1 MTTVIANLPNE
12 HNSNPDSADQN
23 GLSRR
28 SAFTRGG
35 VALSCLISLA
45 LIAGCSDN
53 AAPKTAAPA
62 VKPEV
67 NTVVLHPKAVAITA
81 ELPGRTAASLIAEVR
96 PQVGGIVRSRNY
108 KEGGIVAAGDILYE
122 IDPAS
127 YQAAYD
133 SSQAALQKAQGAV
146 PSAQSKVD
154 RYLGLTQQNAVSKQ
168 DLDEAQSTLAQAK
181 ADVASAKAALDTARI
196 SLDYT
201 KIRAPIA
208 GRVSASTVT
217 VGALVT
223 ADQTT
228 ALTTIRQLDPMNI
241 DVTQSSTNLL
251 KFQKAIKDGRLKTS
265 GDAVSVRLILED
277 GSTYDQTGMI
287 EFADAAVNETTG
299 SFTVRAQF
307 PNPEQILLPG
317 VYVRAE
323 IAEGIA
329 QNSYL
334 VPQRAVTRNTKGEAV
349 ALFINAESK
358 VESRTLAVERSIGN
372 SWLVSKGMKDGDRV
386 IIEGAQRVKAGQDV
400 IATDVTINDAT
411 GVLEQ
416 AQAASLPGNNETA
429 NASSAVAAQPAA
441 KN

>member
-1 MTTVIANLPNE
+1 MIANLHANHDPKRNGT
-12 HNSNPDSADQN
+12 SNR
-23 GLSRR
+23 GLLRHSRL
-28 SAFTRGG
+28 TRGG
-35 VALSCLISLA
+35 VALTCLLSLA
-45 LIAGCSDN
+45 LVAGCSEE
-53 AAPKTAAPA
+53 AAPKAAGPA

-67 NTVVLHPKAVAITA
+67 STVVLHPKAVAITA

-96 PQVGGIVRSRNY
+96 PQVGGIVRTRNFQ
-108 KEGGIVAAGDILYE
+108 EGGVVAAGDILYE

-146 PSAQSKVD
+146 PSAQAKVD

-168 DLDEAQSTLAQAK
+168 DLDEAQSTLVQAK

-201 KIRAPIA
+201 KIRAPIG
-208 GRVSASTVT
+208 GRASASTVT

-277 GSTYDQTGMI
+277 GSTYDQTGKI

-334 VPQRAVTRNTKGEAV
+334 VPQRAVTRNTKGEAA
-349 ALFINAESK
+349 ALFITPENK
-358 VESRTLAVERSIGN
+358 VESRILAVERSIGN
-372 SWLVSKGMKDGDRV
+372 SWLVSTGMKDGDRV

-416 AQAASLPGNNETA
+416 ASAASMPGTNETA
-429 NASSAVAAQPAA
+429 SASSGAAAKPAA